1 MDGLLQAGWNGKPGN
16 NYFILDGKSQLLQVS
31 GDTEQKA
38 KDRCNHGSYTMAKP
52 LKKAEII
59 AQLQVGNSE
68 REGLRM
74 YVCVQHGQP
83 TTLDHVGI
91 HPPGI
96 ARLQQLGT
104 Q

>member
-1 MDGLLQAGWNGKPGN
+1 MVWFVQNKMHTSKFYITFVMDGLLQAGWNGKPGN
-16 NYFILDGKSQLLQVS
+16 NYFILDGKNQLLQVS

-59 AQLQVGNSE
+59 AQLQAGNSE

-74 YVCVQHGQP
+74 
-83 TTLDHVGI
+83 
-91 HPPGI
+91 
-96 ARLQQLGT
+96 
-104 Q
+104 